1 MGLFNNRNQN
11 ETAYTGGKK
20 HFTDV
25 IKNSGPG
32 DLLIWRQPEEDFNT
46 NSTLIV
52 MPGEEAI
59 FIKNGKIQQV
69 FKNGQYKLTTE
80 NYPFIS
86 RLRNA
91 FSGGVSTFNCVVYF
105 IRTAH
110 SEEIKWGT
118 STPIQVRDPKLGIAT
133 SVLARGAYRVRI
145 ENAALYLEKL
155 IGNNVQFAEQ
165 NNVINYFEN
174 QFQMYV
180 KSLITQ
186 FITNSNAE
194 ILGICAYQMEIA
206 IIIEPFIKKA
216 FEEYGIEL
224 VNFSIAA
231 MDIPM
236 ADPQRQKLENAFA
249 EKGALKTLGT
259 DWARIKA
266 AEIMQTLAENPGAGG
281 VAASGAGLG
290 MGMAAGSVFSSIAK
304 EMFSPFEG
312 FEPTL
317 QPSFGESGRFVQ
329 INDEGNGSA
338 TNDSNVVGIDY
349 MKNLTDAKALLDA
362 GLITQE
368 DYNQTKN
375 EILNKLKG

>member
-1 MGLFNNRNQN
+1 MSIFKNSN
-11 ETAYTGGKK
+11 ESAYVGGRK
-20 HFTDV
+20 HWTDV
-25 IKNSGPG
+25 IKNSGDG
-32 DLLIWRQPEEDFNT
+32 NLLIWRQSEEDFNT

-59 FIKNGKIQQV
+59 FIKGGVIEQV
-69 FKNGQYKLTTE
+69 FENGTYKLSTN

-105 IRTAH
+105 VRIAH

-133 SVLARGAYRVRI
+133 SVLARGAYRVKI
-145 ENAALYLEKL
+145 GNAALYLEKM

-165 NNVINYFEN
+165 NNVINYFES
-174 QFQMYV
+174 QFQMYI

-186 FITNSNAE
+186 FIINSNAE
-194 ILGICAYQMEIA
+194 ILGICAYQMEIS

-216 FEEYGIEL
+216 FDEYGIEL
-224 VNFSIAA
+224 VNFSIASL
-231 MDIPM
+231 DIPM
-236 ADPQRQKLENAFA
+236 SDPQRQKLEDAFA
-249 EKGALKTLGT
+249 EKGSLKTLGV

-290 MGMAAGSVFSSIAK
+290 LGMAAGSVFSSIAK
-304 EMFSPFEG
+304 EMFSPFENSDSN
-312 FEPTL
+312 P
-317 QPSFGESGRFVQ
+317 QQSFGGSGRFVQ
-329 INDEGNGSA
+329 VNDE
-338 TNDSNVVGIDY
+338 NDKSVFDDSDISKSDY
-349 MKNLTDAKALLDA
+349 MKNLIDTKALLDA

-368 DYNQTKN
+368 DYNETKN
-375 EILNKLKG
+375 EILKKLKG

>member
-1 MGLFNNRNQN
+1 MSIFKNAN
-11 ETAYTGGKK
+11 ETSYVGGRK
-20 HFTDV
+20 HWTDV
-25 IKNSGPG
+25 IKNSGAG
-32 DLLIWRQPEEDFNT
+32 NLLIWRQPEEDFNT

-59 FIKNGKIQQV
+59 FIKNGQIQQV
-69 FKNGQYKLTTE
+69 FQQGQYKLTTE

-118 STPIQVRDPKLGIAT
+118 SSPIQVRDPQLGIAT
-133 SVLARGAYRVRI
+133 SVLARGAYRVKI
-145 ENAALYLEKL
+145 GNAAIYLEKM

-165 NNVINYFEN
+165 NNIVNYFEN
-174 QFQMYV
+174 QFQMYI

-186 FITNSNAE
+186 FISNSNAE

-206 IIIEPFIKKA
+206 IITEPFIKKA

-236 ADPQRQKLENAFA
+236 TDPQRQKLEDAFA
-249 EKGALKTLGT
+249 EKGTLKTLGA

-281 VAASGAGLG
+281 VAASGAGFG

-304 EMFSPFEG
+304 EMFSPFEKQ
-312 FEPTL
+312 EPIPQQHL
-317 QPSFGESGRFVQ
+317 GGSGRFVQ
-329 INDEGNGSA
+329 VNDE
-338 TNDSNVVGIDY
+338 DSNNVSDNSNEKTNDY
-349 MKNLTDAKALLDA
+349 MKNLADTKALLDA